1 MFKWIKI
8 LLGPRTQYMAFMSKD
23 QEERDKSKKLGV
35 QSLILSIVGTV
46 LLIAMFA
53 IATVLAQ
60 NINESFAGN
69 YSFPVMSLFGAIVFY
84 VFAF

>member
-8 LLGPRTQYMAFMSKD
+8 LLGPRTQYMALMSKD

-60 NINESFAGN
+60 NINESLAGN
-69 YSFPVMSLFGAIVFY
+69 YSFPVMSLFCAIVFY